1 MPISLPMPMSML
13 NFQTTLGKL
22 CSYTINL
29 SMSTLERKTL
39 ILNILEQIGS
49 INGCTNKDMKILQ
62 YILYIKTLYK
72 KQYNT
77 DYAL

>member
-1 MPISLPMPMSML
+1 MPMSLPIPMSML
-13 NFQTTLGKL
+13 NFQVALGKL

-29 SMSTLERKTL
+29 LMSALERKTL

-49 INGCTNKDMKILQ
+49 INRCTNKDMKILQ

>member
-1 MPISLPMPMSML
+1 MSA
-13 NFQTTLGKL
+13 
-22 CSYTINL
+22 
-29 SMSTLERKTL
+29 LERKTL

-49 INGCTNKDMKILQ
+49 INRCTNKDMKILQ